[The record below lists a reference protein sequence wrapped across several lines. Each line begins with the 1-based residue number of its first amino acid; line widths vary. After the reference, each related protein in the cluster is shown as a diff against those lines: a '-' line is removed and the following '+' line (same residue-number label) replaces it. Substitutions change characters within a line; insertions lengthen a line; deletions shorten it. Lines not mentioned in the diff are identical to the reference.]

1 MYLGPRLCWDTNI
14 YIVYRRQ
21 NIAFKLTSRQTK
33 PDTSPCISS
42 YTKRKK
48 TTAMQMYQSNHIFPF
63 ELDICGSTVKKKKYW
78 HIKTFILLF
87 LVCHWQCVFSNWG
100 FSFQNATYPFSENMG
115 KVKTSKIIVNYFSLS
130 SRFICKWLNDS
141 TLDISFWNETR
152 TRDFSLLQRKI
163 RNYVSVV
170 KINCPF
176 YFVFIKQKTH
186 ITLNNFTWRAKKK
199 AFVKV
204 EEKCCFLF

>member
-1 MYLGPRLCWDTNI
+1 MKTWPWCCPLQNQKSMYLGPRLCWDTNI
-14 YIVYRRQ
+14 YTVYRRQ
-21 NIAFKLTSRQTK
+21 NIAFKWTSCQTK
-33 PDTSPCISS
+33 PDTSPFISS
-42 YTKRKK
+42 HRKRKK

-63 ELDICGSTVKKKKYW
+63 GLDICGSTVKKKYW

-100 FSFQNATYPFSENMG
+100 FSFQNATYPFLENMG
-115 KVKTSKIIVNYFSLS
+115 NVKTSQIIVNYFSLS
-130 SRFICKWLNDS
+130 SHFICKWLNDS

-170 KINCPF
+170 KLNCPS
-176 YFVFIKQKTH
+176 
-186 ITLNNFTWRAKKK
+186 TLCLSDRRQT
-199 AFVKV
+199 
-204 EEKCCFLF
+204 LP